1 MGRGTAS
8 WGAHGHVG
16 GSGAR
21 AGSGRSRQ
29 TPGRG
34 ADAWAGRGSASGWRS
49 ALAQSL
55 GHPGNGRGGRRARG
69 RAGCPCG
76 LGSRPEWRCWKGC
89 RGSPELGSSRG
100 LPDTVWSQGES
111 ALPFPGGGVT
121 TSLAVTSPGDRELC
135 PSPHPRT
142 CSPSSPPSS
151 HCSVTSTGAGSEGTW
166 DGGRVRAGLIRGGRA
181 SESGGVK
188 VEVQLPVGPGWVS
201 EVPAPPHCWRPVSL
215 GLGAPCK

>member
-1 MGRGTAS
+1 MGAVGQGRGQG
-8 WGAHGHVG
+8 GA
-16 GSGAR
+16 
-21 AGSGRSRQ
+21 GRHLDGEP
-29 TPGRG
+29 TPGQEEGQLQGGGQPWPRAWGTRG
-34 ADAWAGRGSASGWRS
+34 TDEAGD
-49 ALAQSL
+49 
-55 GHPGNGRGGRRARG
+55 GRGGG
-69 RAGCPCG
+69 RAAPVALAVGRSGGAGRVAGVALSWGPPEASPTLCG
-76 LGSRPEWRCWKGC
+76 L
-89 RGSPELGSSRG
+89 RGNLRSPS
-100 LPDTVWSQGES
+100 P
-111 ALPFPGGGVT
+111 AGGVT